1 MIKKIV
7 LYIINT
13 LSVLLIIGSLFVLLT
28 VVMTKSGDAPDV
40 LGYSVFRV
48 LSGSMEP
55 TIPVDSLVVVKRV
68 EAEKIKEDDVISF
81 YSQDPALGGFV
92 NTHRVF
98 SVENSQGN
106 LSFTTKGDANHGPDR
121 YGVAS
126 KDLIGKVVYVS
137 PVIGKAVRLLSNPLL
152 FIPLVV
158 LPLLLI
164 LVGNLIKTIKVARGI
179 AREEE
184 EAAVREALEEI
195 KKRKKEM

>member
-28 VVMTKSGDAPDV
+28 VVMTKSGDAPNV

-81 YSQDPALGGFV
+81 YSQDPSLGGFV